1 MVSYALGDVAN
12 NLAFQMTSMFLMVYM
27 TDIVGLSAAAA
38 GTIYAV
44 TKVWAGVADLVAGST
59 VDKANTKWGRLRP
72 WILWGS
78 TPLAITLVLLFST
91 PAGLT
96 PTQAFVWV
104 LLLDAAF
111 QLAYSFVN
119 IPYGSLSAAMT
130 QNSLDR
136 SRLSGARSIAS
147 AVTGVALSAVIS
159 PQFKGIADQPM
170 EEVRRVEDGHPL
182 RGRLVLDPVVRPQVR
197 PGPRRRARRP
207 DHRGVRLLGGHP
219 GRRPRLRPHGHR
231 PAHRDR
237 LGAGRPGRHR
247 RPDHLLLP
255 ADEAI
260 DRKVAERLG
269 VPYIGQRLSST
280 DIEAAE
286 TTGLEL
292 ESGWDRFVRS
302 LANRGVSDA
311 DLNLGSDQAADR
323 HLAAQN
329 TIEVLDAV
337 GSGGVILG
345 RNATVILAQHPG
357 ALHVRLNAPAHVR
370 VGRAAELD
378 GITAEVAEERRE
390 QEDLIRAELS
400 QRLYG
405 GNPNDDE
412 NYDVVVN
419 TGRYSLDEAA
429 DMIIRAYETRFGT
442 RR

>member
-1 MVSYALGDVAN
+1 M
-12 NLAFQMTSMFLMVYM
+12 
-27 TDIVGLSAAAA
+27 
-38 GTIYAV
+38 
-44 TKVWAGVADLVAGST
+44 
-59 VDKANTKWGRLRP
+59 
-72 WILWGS
+72 
-78 TPLAITLVLLFST
+78 
-91 PAGLT
+91 
-96 PTQAFVWV
+96 
-104 LLLDAAF
+104 
-111 QLAYSFVN
+111 
-119 IPYGSLSAAMT
+119 
-130 QNSLDR
+130 
-136 SRLSGARSIAS
+136 
-147 AVTGVALSAVIS
+147 
-159 PQFKGIADQPM
+159 
-170 EEVRRVEDGHPL
+170 
-182 RGRLVLDPVVRPQVR
+182 
-197 PGPRRRARRP
+197 
-207 DHRGVRLLGGHP
+207 
-219 GRRPRLRPHGHR
+219 
-231 PAHRDR
+231 
-237 LGAGRPGRHR
+237 
-247 RPDHLLLP
+247 
-255 ADEAI
+255 
-260 DRKVAERLG
+260 
-269 VPYIGQRLSST
+269 PYIGQRLSST

-357 ALHVRLNAPAHVR
+357 ALHVRLNAPAYVR

-405 GNPNDDE
+405 WNPNDDE

>member
-1 MVSYALGDVAN
+1 MV
-12 NLAFQMTSMFLMVYM
+12 
-27 TDIVGLSAAAA
+27 
-38 GTIYAV
+38 
-44 TKVWAGVADLVAGST
+44 
-59 VDKANTKWGRLRP
+59 
-72 WILWGS
+72 
-78 TPLAITLVLLFST
+78 TLFE
-91 PAGLT
+91 
-96 PTQAFVWV
+96 Q
-104 LLLDAAF
+104 
-111 QLAYSFVN
+111 Y
-119 IPYGSLSAAMT
+119 
-130 QNSLDR
+130 
-136 SRLSGARSIAS
+136 
-147 AVTGVALSAVIS
+147 
-159 PQFKGIADQPM
+159 
-170 EEVRRVEDGHPL
+170 
-182 RGRLVLDPVVRPQVR
+182 
-197 PGPRRRARRP
+197 
-207 DHRGVRLLGGHP
+207 
-219 GRRPRLRPHGHR
+219 
-231 PAHRDR
+231 
-237 LGAGRPGRHR
+237 GAG
-247 RPDHLLLP
+247 
-255 ADEAI
+255 AEAI
-260 DRKVAERLG
+260 GRKVAERLG

-286 TTGLEL
+286 TSGLEL

-370 VGRAAELD
+370 VGRAVELD

-405 GNPNDDE
+405 WNPNDDE

>member
-1 MVSYALGDVAN
+1 MV
-12 NLAFQMTSMFLMVYM
+12 
-27 TDIVGLSAAAA
+27 
-38 GTIYAV
+38 
-44 TKVWAGVADLVAGST
+44 
-59 VDKANTKWGRLRP
+59 
-72 WILWGS
+72 
-78 TPLAITLVLLFST
+78 TLFE
-91 PAGLT
+91 
-96 PTQAFVWV
+96 Q
-104 LLLDAAF
+104 
-111 QLAYSFVN
+111 Y
-119 IPYGSLSAAMT
+119 
-130 QNSLDR
+130 
-136 SRLSGARSIAS
+136 
-147 AVTGVALSAVIS
+147 
-159 PQFKGIADQPM
+159 
-170 EEVRRVEDGHPL
+170 
-182 RGRLVLDPVVRPQVR
+182 
-197 PGPRRRARRP
+197 
-207 DHRGVRLLGGHP
+207 
-219 GRRPRLRPHGHR
+219 
-231 PAHRDR
+231 
-237 LGAGRPGRHR
+237 GAG
-247 RPDHLLLP
+247 
-255 ADEAI
+255 AEAI
-260 DRKVAERLG
+260 GRKVAERLG